1 MASILLALLLAP
13 LPQGPADPGPHL
25 VGIRDLDAVDQRF
38 GQGAV
43 DCRIYYP
50 ATVAG
55 FDTPADPSGGP
66 YDTVNMM
73 HGFLG
78 SADGLDDL
86 SSHIASWG
94 FVVISTDTNRGFF
107 PDTADYARDSRALL
121 WWVEDQAQDPQSFLS
136 GMVDPGGDWAAVGHS
151 MGGGTLGELVGIE
164 SRVRTIIGLQAADNR
179 IGEANIDLYDGSSYW
194 IAGSVDFIVR
204 PSTVRDWYVQAADRG
219 LRDTYFLV
227 EGMGHTGPLDNPPNN
242 EPLPGAE
249 QAREHRRLVGGLI
262 RMEIR
267 DEYELAEELFSES
280 IPGDPTSRE
289 CANFD
294 PVVWARPD
302 APGTTLIALG
312 GAGRQF
318 GGMAFAW
325 SPAPAQQSTRFG
337 LLGIDAAQALQV
349 AQGPG
354 GSSGVLEPPAVVAAG
369 SSGTTLYVT
378 AIAIGAGRSARLGNT
393 VAVAVP

>member
-1 MASILLALLLAP
+1 MASILLGLLLAP
-13 LPQGPADPGPHL
+13 LPQGPADSGPHL
-25 VGIRDLDAVDQRF
+25 VGIRDLNALDTRF
-38 GQGAV
+38 GQGSI

-55 FDTPADPSGGP
+55 FDAPADPASGP
-66 YDTVNMM
+66 YETVNMM

-78 SADGLDDL
+78 SAAGLDDL

-107 PDTADYARDSRALL
+107 PNTADYARDSRALL
-121 WWVEDQAQDPQSFLS
+121 WWVEDQAQDPLSFLS
-136 GMVDPGGDWAAVGHS
+136 GMVDPGGDWASVGHS
-151 MGGGTLGELVGIE
+151 MGGGTLGELIGIE
-164 SRVRTIIGLQAADNR
+164 PRVRAIIGMQAANNG
-179 IGEANIDLYDGSSYW
+179 IGEANIDLYDGASYW
-194 IAGSVDFIVR
+194 IAGSVDNIVR
-204 PSTVRDWYVQAADRG
+204 PNTVRDWYVQASDRG

-227 EGMGHTGPLDNPPNN
+227 EGMGHSGPLDNPPNN

-267 DEYELAEELFSES
+267 GEFELAEELFSES

-289 CANFD
+289 CANFE
-294 PVVWARPD
+294 PVMWARPD
-302 APGTTLIALG
+302 TPGTTLITLG

-325 SPAPAQQSTRFG
+325 SPAPAQQATRFG
-337 LLGIDAAQALQV
+337 LLGIDPAQAFQV

-354 GSSGVLEPPAVVAAG
+354 GPSGVVEPPAVAAAG

-378 AIAIGAGRSARLGNT
+378 AIALGAGRSARLGNT